1 MRFCALVLLVLSTS
15 TTLAQ
20 QVITTQ
26 PIVSSLIPH
35 GDVVHVITQMSDA
48 DYDGLQDE
56 GELPAQW
63 LVVDRATLSVRSTL
77 TFPWGM
83 TTAAR
88 VGLDS
93 LTGLMMVGI
102 GDTVWAYTTQTQQ
115 RSSTPLYVGLCNAVG
130 YDATAGRIYISQR
143 PSFDAPGT
151 VTIVDATTLQQ
162 TVVPVGINPQQTVT
176 YRNSMGTPTAV
187 VLCEG
192 LFGQNNGALFFI
204 EDDGSTTSLTV
215 GETPNHM
222 VLDEESGLL
231 YVVMNGEHAVK
242 VVNMSTREVTSTWQ
256 TNTSGYDGP
265 REISLT
271 DDWAFVTT
279 YSGKLLTF
287 SRSTGVLNNT
297 IDLTAKADPVLA
309 SNNSVWVGLTYNLGA
324 YTATGNVAVY
334 PMSAT
339 SVHEPAPMLTPTGTS
354 LVLPG
359 FVPGKSVSIRS
370 ITGGETETTAYNA
383 DLCTLNTPLL
393 SSGTYIVSDGK
404 QHVVVQVT
412 K

>member
-15 TTLAQ
+15 TALAQ

-26 PIVSSLIPH
+26 PIVSSLVPH

-48 DYDGLQDE
+48 DYDGLQDD

-63 LVVDRATLSVRSTL
+63 LVVDRATLAIRSTL

-102 GDTVWAYTTQTQQ
+102 GDTVWTYTTQTQQ

-130 YDATAGRIYISQR
+130 YDATTGRIYISQR
-143 PSFDAPGT
+143 PSFDSPGT

-176 YRNSMGTPTAV
+176 YRNSLGKATAV

-204 EDDGSTTSLTV
+204 EDDGSTTSLTI

-231 YVVMNGEHAVK
+231 YVVMNGEHAIK
-242 VVNMSTREVTSTWQ
+242 VVNMSTREVTGTWQ

-265 REISLT
+265 REIALV

-287 SRSTGVLNNT
+287 DRSTGVVNNT

-309 SNNSVWVGLTYNLGA
+309 IDNSVWVGLTYNLGA
-324 YTATGNVAVY
+324 YTATGNVAIY

-339 SVHEPAPMLTPTGTS
+339 SVHESTPMITPVGSTLTMQN
-354 LVLPG
+354 
-359 FVPGKSVSIRS
+359 FVPGRPAHIRS
-370 ITGGETETTAYNA
+370 ITGGEIATTAYNA
-383 DLCTLNTPLL
+383 DLCTLNTQLL

-404 QHVVVQVT
+404 QHVVVQIT